1 MIAQGLAQTT
11 LRSYFRG
18 MAVFPRPARPRALIA
33 DIQRLWAGSTRRYKL
48 VFGAAAIGITS
59 LIVTGFV
66 IESRWGIMPEGPEV
80 TYASD
85 WPATRTDA
93 EIKAQQRVDAIERRK
108 FADERRRQFKKLDD
122 ALTRH
127 GF

>member
-1 MIAQGLAQTT
+1 
-11 LRSYFRG
+11 

-33 DIQRLWAGSTRRYKL
+33 DIKRLWANSTSRYKL
-48 VFGAAAIGITS
+48 VFGAAAIGMVS

-66 IESRWGIMPEGPEV
+66 VEPRWGVMPEGPQV
-80 TYASD
+80 VYVSD

-93 EIKAQQRVDAIERRK
+93 QIKDQQRIDAMERRK
-108 FADERRRQFKKLDD
+108 FADERRRQWQKLDRSLD
-122 ALTRH
+122 RL